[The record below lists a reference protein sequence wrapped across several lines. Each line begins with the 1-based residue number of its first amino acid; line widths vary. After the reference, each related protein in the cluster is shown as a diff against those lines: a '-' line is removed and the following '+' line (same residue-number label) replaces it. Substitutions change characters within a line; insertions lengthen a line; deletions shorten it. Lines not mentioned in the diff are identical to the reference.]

1 MDLREVGE
9 LTESRLVSER
19 DERETV
25 VSQSAHGSN
34 GGGFLTTTETGSGDE
49 EAGVLAVKTASR
61 PLLAGLVPEGLPLGG
76 CASAS
81 IGLPAQRALPMAV
94 VTDGVSDLEV
104 LRRSEDGRV
113 GEGDVGGLG
122 GSVHLSQDLLGESLG
137 DSKQLALSG
146 R

>member
-49 EAGVLAVKTASR
+49 EAGRLAPVTTGRPDATA
-61 PLLAGLVPEGLPLGG
+61 LVPEGLPLGG
-76 CASAS
+76 E
-81 IGLPAQRALPMAV
+81 
-94 VTDGVSDLEV
+94 VTVTGGDTE
-104 LRRSEDGRV
+104 EDGIVFEESIRLGDRV
-113 GEGDVGGLG
+113 VALG